1 MHTLKQNKVEQ
12 VWQDDTAAVYVGCSY
27 GRADEMAFEQ
37 RTQILKGE
45 HTQLSRNR
53 RAVLRSREASL

>member
-1 MHTLKQNKVEQ
+1 MAA
-12 VWQDDTAAVYVGCSY
+12 DDTAAVYVGCSD

-37 RTQILKGE
+37 RTHILKGE
-45 HTQLSRNR
+45 HMQLSRNR